1 MWAMVGEIRTGL
13 LSFKEMCLVTP
24 SASCILLFNILDE
37 YWNILITLFNFYN
50 LYVPLLGSRVVLS
63 CYSLFPRLG
72 LCLGKINM
80 IIPVDCCQ
88 LFPGFI
94 CIVSKVQI

>member
-1 MWAMVGEIRTGL
+1 MGYGWGDKDRVAIIQRNV
-13 LSFKEMCLVTP
+13 
-24 SASCILLFNILDE
+24 SCHTVCIMYSSVQHSGYE
-37 YWNILITLFNFYN
+37 HWNILITLFNFYN